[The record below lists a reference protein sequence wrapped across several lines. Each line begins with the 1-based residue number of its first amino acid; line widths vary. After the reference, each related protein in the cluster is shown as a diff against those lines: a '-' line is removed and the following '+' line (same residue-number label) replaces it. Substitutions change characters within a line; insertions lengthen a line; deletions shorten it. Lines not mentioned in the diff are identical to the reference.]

1 MSMLLVAGGLQGGDE
16 ALLELQFCLVRVGPV
31 LLVELAGD
39 QLHQPPLHGRGAA
52 TAYEPYQG

>member
-1 MSMLLVAGGLQGGDE
+1 MVKELHEYVSECDGDFQGEKTLLSL
-16 ALLELQFCLVRVGPV
+16 